1 LTYGVAGL
9 RRLLYAGVA
18 DAPLVAGTP
27 GFGACL
33 TITLLFALTAF
44 LATWLVTTRPGRAD
58 L

>member
-1 LTYGVAGL
+1 
-9 RRLLYAGVA
+9 LLYAGVA